1 MDCDRPFR
9 LGGRYATRPR
19 RLPALPVPAL
29 GAASI
34 LDDGGQGS
42 RRRGDRLVYGVVHV
56 VSSRLGGGWDLGP
69 RRAHSR
75 LCGGRPVSRHG

>member
-42 RRRGDRLVYGVVHV
+42 RRRGDRLVYGVVHGRV
-56 VSSRLGGGWDLGP
+56 LSVRRGMGSRPPPGALTPLRGP
-69 RRAHSR
+69 PR
-75 LCGGRPVSRHG
+75 